1 MNKKPTEIEAET
13 MKIRPRK
20 KQGIRYNRISL
31 KSSQFGKMIQAL
43 ADFKQAVKEGKPAII
58 IGPDYVVIDK
68 NTYNEKF
75 R

>member
-43 ADFKQAVKEGKPAII
+43 ADFKQAVKEGKQAII

>member
-1 MNKKPTEIEAET
+1 MGKPTEIAVL
-13 MKIRPRK
+13 KKCIRPRR
-20 KQGIRYNRISL
+20 KQKPRYNRVSL
-31 KSSQFGKMIQAL
+31 KATQFGKMIQAL

-68 NTYNEKF
+68 NTYNGKF

>member
-1 MNKKPTEIEAET
+1 MNKKPTEIEVLKKC
-13 MKIRPRK
+13 MIPRK

-43 ADFKQAVKEGKPAII
+43 ADFKQAVKEGKQAII